1 MKLYYSPGSCSLSI
15 HIALREASLDF
26 DLEKIDARAKKTA
39 SGGDYLA
46 INPNGYVPALELDD
60 GQILTECSAIL
71 QYIGDKN
78 ASLKL
83 TPPAGTLERYR
94 LQEWLSFLS
103 TELHK
108 GFGPLFNPTATDAFK
123 ETVAEKLRRRFGWMD
138 RQLDGRDFLM
148 GSQFTVADAYGF
160 TIASWTDRMKIDR
173 SSMSHLDDYME
184 RVAARPHVEAAM
196 RAEGLLN

>member
-123 ETVAEKLRRRFGWMD
+123 ETVAEKMAVTFLWVVNLPWRMLTALPLRV
-138 RQLDGRDFLM
+138 GRI
-148 GSQFTVADAYGF
+148 V
-160 TIASWTDRMKIDR
+160 
-173 SSMSHLDDYME
+173 
-184 RVAARPHVEAAM
+184 
-196 RAEGLLN
+196 

>member
-1 MKLYYSPGSCSLSI
+1 MKLYYSPGSCSLST
-15 HIALREASLDF
+15 HIALREANLDF

-71 QYIGDKN
+71 QYIGDQN
-78 ASLKL
+78 ANLKL

-123 ETVAEKLRRRFGWMD
+123 ETVVEKLRRRFGWMD

-160 TIASWTDRMKIDR
+160 TISSWTDRMKIDL
-173 SSMSHLDDYME
+173 SSMSHLGDYIE
-184 RVAARPHVEAAM
+184 RVAERPHVEAAM